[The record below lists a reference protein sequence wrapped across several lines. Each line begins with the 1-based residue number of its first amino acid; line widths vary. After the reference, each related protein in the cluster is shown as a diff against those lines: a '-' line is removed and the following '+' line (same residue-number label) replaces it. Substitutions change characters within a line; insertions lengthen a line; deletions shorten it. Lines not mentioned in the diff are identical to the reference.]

1 VTCPE
6 CGSLK
11 ILGARQCACGYAF
24 PDDDAG
30 RPRLSEMTEL
40 PRARRSNGGLTML
53 IGLAMA
59 VGGGVLARQAHV
71 ENAPTTDM
79 RYTIGYCTAAAGVL
93 SFRRGY
99 DRSTD

>member
-1 VTCPE
+1 MICPK

-11 ILGARQCACGYAF
+11 IQGATRCACGHLF
-24 PDDDAG
+24 PEDDAG

-40 PRARRSNGGLTML
+40 PRARRSNGGLAML

-59 VGGGVLARQAHV
+59 VGGGVLARRAHLDS
-71 ENAPTTDM
+71 APTTDM
-79 RYTIGYCTAAAGVL
+79 RYTIGYCSLAAGLLTV
-93 SFRRGY
+93 RRGY